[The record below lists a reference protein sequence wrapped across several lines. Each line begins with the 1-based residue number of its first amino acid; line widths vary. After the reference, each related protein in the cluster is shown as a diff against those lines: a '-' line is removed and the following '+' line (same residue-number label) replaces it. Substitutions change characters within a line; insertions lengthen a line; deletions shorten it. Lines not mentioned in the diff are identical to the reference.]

1 MKFFSRIFSYM
12 FLLLHAVFVASE
24 SGAAGAV
31 VLDPRSDAYRAYTMY
46 NAALEE
52 GRAGRLLASIAMY
65 ERCLALKPDLIE
77 AINNLGGALNEA
89 GRSRDA
95 YDMYARGVALLR
107 ARGPRG
113 GDGAAADDVR
123 AEDRYMAA
131 SYQNNLGHIEQGYPN
146 AARNRTAMARARAHF
161 ERAVAYF
168 PQHTDALFNL
178 GFAIERMGGA
188 SEAQGLYARVLALS
202 PGHPSA
208 NLNVGNFHHKRG
220 RLERAAAHHRA
231 VAFHEGVEQRFRTA
245 ACNNLGQV
253 LSEANDYEGAL
264 EAYGAGLRLA
274 PEDALT
280 LSHAAIAR
288 RMLCDWAR
296 RGALGALRLRLDER
310 IEDCL
315 AAKKP
320 DPGMLP
326 YDALFLPDEWA
337 PPVWRRAVGRA
348 QMRALAPMRGSAAA
362 MSAGADAE
370 RDAAARATC
379 GGRRQLRVAYLS
391 YDFREHP
398 MGFLTLGLLESHA
411 AAASASARER
421 PACRPVLATAF
432 SYGKDD
438 ASALRA
444 RLAAAVGAERFV
456 ELRDVESDVV
466 AARAVAGSGADIV
479 VDLMAHTK
487 GSRLGIIAAQRPAH
501 AAAQNASANG
511 RLGPIVVNYLG
522 FPGSLGSDDGV
533 AAYAVGDRYVV
544 APEWE
549 VRGGERREFSEK
561 LVLLPHSYQINA
573 YRELLLPSPLL
584 GANPS
589 ASAAAKNVPSRP
601 RAVVLANY
609 NKLDKLEPRSWGAW
623 MGVLRR
629 YPRAVLHLVNPG
641 ARARR
646 RIRANLWR
654 EAAARGIAPSRVV
667 FVPRMKRREHLVRV
681 AGADIFLDTFRC
693 VVCRRRSSFLPSGVC
708 CRRPF
713 ATRSRSASAHACRLR
728 SPTHPRCVLLLSSG
742 ITRTQRR
749 PTRYG
754 AVSRSSRCRAPR
766 ARSPRASLLGTTRT
780 QAFLRSWCTR
790 CAHSSASLCASRARA
805 LSAAPRAAHSSSKM
819 RLRVRRAPAREA
831 PCARSSIRRARRATY
846 GERTQRCLSCATT
859 AARRGTS

>member
-1 MKFFSRIFSYM
+1 MHVVALVL
-12 FLLLHAVFVASE
+12 FLHLAVQGASE
-24 SGAAGAV
+24 SGSGATV
-31 VLDPRSDAYRAYTMY
+31 VLDPRSDAYRAYTLY

-52 GRAGRLLASIAMY
+52 GRAGRLLASIATY
-65 ERCLALKPDLIE
+65 ERCLALKPDLTE

-95 YDMYARGVALLR
+95 YDTYARGVALLR
-107 ARGPRG
+107 ARGLRG
-113 GDGAAADDVR
+113 GGGGAATAAAAPDDVR
-123 AEDRYMAA
+123 AEDRFMAA

-146 AARNRTAMARARAHF
+146 AARNHTAMARARAHF

-188 SEAQGLYARVLALS
+188 SEAQELYARVLAQS

-220 RLERAAAHHRA
+220 RLERAAAHHRV
-231 VAFHEGVEQRFRTA
+231 VALHEGVARKFRTA

-280 LSHAAIAR
+280 LAHAAIAR
-288 RMLCDWAR
+288 RMLCDWSR
-296 RGALGALRLRLDER
+296 RGALGALRRRLDDR
-310 IEDCL
+310 VEDCL
-315 AAKKP
+315 ASKQP

-337 PPVWRRAVGRA
+337 PPAWRRTIGRA
-348 QMRALAPMRGSAAA
+348 HMRALAPMRGSAAA
-362 MSAGADAE
+362 PSAGAGAGAE
-370 RDAAARATC
+370 RDAAGRATC

-411 AAASASARER
+411 AVATATAQER
-421 PACRPVLATAF
+421 PACQPVLATAF

-466 AARAVAGSGADIV
+466 AASAVARSGADIV

-501 AAAQNASANG
+501 ISAQHASADE
-511 RLGPIVVNYLG
+511 LGPIVVNYLG
-522 FPGSLGSDDGV
+522 FPGSLGSDEGV
-533 AAYAVGDRYVV
+533 AAYAVGDRYVI

-549 VRGGERREFSEK
+549 VRGGARREFSEK

-573 YRELLLPSPLL
+573 YRELSLPSPLL
-584 GANPS
+584 SAGPS
-589 ASAAAKNVPSRP
+589 AASVGSAPSLARV
-601 RAVVLANY
+601 VVLANY
-609 NKLDKLEPRSWGAW
+609 NKLDKVCFYVP
-623 MGVLRR
+623 
-629 YPRAVLHLVNPG
+629 LH
-641 ARARR
+641 
-646 RIRANLWR
+646 
-654 EAAARGIAPSRVV
+654 
-667 FVPRMKRREHLVRV
+667 FK
-681 AGADIFLDTFRC
+681 
-693 VVCRRRSSFLPSGVC
+693 
-708 CRRPF
+708 
-713 ATRSRSASAHACRLR
+713 
-728 SPTHPRCVLLLSSG
+728 
-742 ITRTQRR
+742 
-749 PTRYG
+749 
-754 AVSRSSRCRAPR
+754 
-766 ARSPRASLLGTTRT
+766 
-780 QAFLRSWCTR
+780 
-790 CAHSSASLCASRARA
+790 
-805 LSAAPRAAHSSSKM
+805 
-819 RLRVRRAPAREA
+819 
-831 PCARSSIRRARRATY
+831 
-846 GERTQRCLSCATT
+846 
-859 AARRGTS
+859 